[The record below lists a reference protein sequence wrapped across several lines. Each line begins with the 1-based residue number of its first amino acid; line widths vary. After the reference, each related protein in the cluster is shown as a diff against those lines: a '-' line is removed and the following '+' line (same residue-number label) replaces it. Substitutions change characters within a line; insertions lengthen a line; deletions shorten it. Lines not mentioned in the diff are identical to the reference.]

1 MWKLSD
7 SVICSTACSNLW
19 TKVRLR
25 LIFLNQ
31 ILLPLSISLSQ
42 QLRHHAKGDKRLQ
55 DVAENSPGAEP
66 QLNKKKEEAAQI
78 TFGENSD
85 VNTEPTGWHTIFL
98 MFSATLWIQI
108 SSVTVWLNEKLEWNR
123 SWSSHPSSLTS
134 TESEI
139 SFWLDWCLHCWL
151 FQDTAKIL
159 EGGDKS
165 LFSSG
170 NEKLF
175 IRGRNMQSE
184 GGNPPNRSP
193 CLFPPKSK
201 TLNYNVLGTK

>member
-7 SVICSTACSNLW
+7 SVICSTACSNLR

-85 VNTEPTGWHTIFL
+85 VNTEATGWHTIFL
-98 MFSATLWIQI
+98 MFFATLWIQR
-108 SSVTVWLNEKLEWNR
+108 SSVIVWLNEKLEWNR
-123 SWSSHPSSLTS
+123 S
-134 TESEI
+134 
-139 SFWLDWCLHCWL
+139 
-151 FQDTAKIL
+151 
-159 EGGDKS
+159 
-165 LFSSG
+165 
-170 NEKLF
+170 
-175 IRGRNMQSE
+175 
-184 GGNPPNRSP
+184 
-193 CLFPPKSK
+193 
-201 TLNYNVLGTK
+201 

>member
-1 MWKLSD
+1 MLQRTVLVQSRN
-7 SVICSTACSNLW
+7 ST
-19 TKVRLR
+19 RR
-25 LIFLNQ
+25 
-31 ILLPLSISLSQ
+31 
-42 QLRHHAKGDKRLQ
+42 
-55 DVAENSPGAEP
+55 
-66 QLNKKKEEAAQI
+66 KKKLHKSPLERTLMSTQSQLVG
-78 TFGENSD
+78 TQYF
-85 VNTEPTGWHTIFL
+85 WCFL
-98 MFSATLWIQI
+98 QLSGSRYPAL
-108 SSVTVWLNEKLEWNR
+108 VWLNEKLEWNR